1 MLEHETPRLLWWY
14 LRVFGFSKWS
24 ISSSRFLPKHV
35 STILQLRQQ
44 VVILNWKKR
53 TLCIDGGV
61 CYRWIYATTI
71 SLFFS
76 LALVFVDAVQ
86 QSTSKLKKKNKC
98 SGETATASP
107 SPAIEKHW
115 MWLRLLQVCTITNEW
130 SGFSHPQQ
138 RVSCDLRVSLI
149 WQKPGVKKK
158 KKREQKAWR
167 WVCFCVF
174 LSECVKMCS
183 MCLWVFACVLL
194 PAAMCVQYEL
204 Q

>member
-76 LALVFVDAVQ
+76 LALVFVDTVQ

-98 SGETATASP
+98 SGETATA

-138 RVSCDLRVSLI
+138 RVSLT
-149 WQKPGVKKK
+149 
-158 KKREQKAWR
+158 
-167 WVCFCVF
+167 
-174 LSECVKMCS
+174 SEYHSFGKNQV
-183 MCLWVFACVLL
+183 
-194 PAAMCVQYEL
+194 
-204 Q
+204 